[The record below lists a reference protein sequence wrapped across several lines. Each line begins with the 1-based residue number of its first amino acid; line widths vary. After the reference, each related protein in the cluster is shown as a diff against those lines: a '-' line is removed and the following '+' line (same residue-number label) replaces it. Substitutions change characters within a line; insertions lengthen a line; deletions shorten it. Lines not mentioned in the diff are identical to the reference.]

1 MFSMK
6 VLLTSYMLVLTYW
19 SKYFLMWCQLY
30 MLVSVSYVFEQ
41 L

>member
-19 SKYFLMWCQLY
+19 SKYFFNV
-30 MLVSVSYVFEQ
+30 VSIIYAGIGI
-41 L
+41 LCI